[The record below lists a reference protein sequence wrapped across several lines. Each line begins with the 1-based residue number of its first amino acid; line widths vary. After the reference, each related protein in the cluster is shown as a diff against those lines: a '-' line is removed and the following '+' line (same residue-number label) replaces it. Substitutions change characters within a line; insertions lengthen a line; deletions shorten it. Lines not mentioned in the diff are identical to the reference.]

1 MSKHEDQAALAADKL
16 RIIREG
22 ELCRIKLVHS
32 KALVGQA
39 LHPDAL
45 MHGAI
50 DHAVG
55 LAQARLGGL
64 FHAGG
69 AGGGFSLKSLTSLA
83 SLGTLK
89 SLMPYALTVGSFIAR
104 RKLIKPALVLA
115 TVAGVGVAWLMRRK
129 TSPQQEQL

>member
-1 MSKHEDQAALAADKL
+1 VSKHEDEAALAAEKL

-22 ELCRIKLVHS
+22 ELWRIKLVHS

-39 LHPDAL
+39 LQPDAL

-64 FHAGG
+64 LHSGD
-69 AGGGFSLKSLTSLA
+69 GGGFSLKSLTSLA

-89 SLMPYALTVGSFIAR
+89 TVMPYALTVGSFIAR
-104 RKLIKPALVLA
+104 RKLIKPVLILA
-115 TVAGVGVAWLMRRK
+115 TAAGVGVAWLMRRK

>member
-1 MSKHEDQAALAADKL
+1 VSKHEEAAALAAEKQ
-16 RIIREG
+16 RVIREG
-22 ELCRIKLVHS
+22 ELWRIKLVHS

-39 LHPDAL
+39 LQPEAL

-64 FHAGG
+64 LHGG
-69 AGGGFSLKSLTSLA
+69 AGGGFSFKSLTSLA

-104 RKLIKPALVLA
+104 RRLIKPALALA
-115 TVAGVGVAWLMRRK
+115 TAAGIGAAWLLRRK
-129 TSPQQEQL
+129 PAQHHDPL

>member
-1 MSKHEDQAALAADKL
+1 VSKHEDEAALAAEKL

-22 ELCRIKLVHS
+22 ELWRIKLVHS

-39 LHPDAL
+39 LQPDAL

-64 FHAGG
+64 LHSD
-69 AGGGFSLKSLTSLA
+69 GGGFSLKSLA

-104 RKLIKPALVLA
+104 RKLIKPALILA
-115 TVAGVGVAWLMRRK
+115 TAAGVGVAWLMRRK

>member
-1 MSKHEDQAALAADKL
+1 VSKHEDEAALAAEKL

-22 ELCRIKLVHS
+22 ELWRIKLVHS

-39 LHPDAL
+39 LQPDAL

-64 FHAGG
+64 LHSGD
-69 AGGGFSLKSLTSLA
+69 GGGFSLKSMTSLA

-89 SLMPYALTVGSFIAR
+89 TVMPYALTVGSFIAR
-104 RKLIKPALVLA
+104 RKLIKPVLILA
-115 TVAGVGVAWLMRRK
+115 TAAGVGVAWLMRRK

>member
-1 MSKHEDQAALAADKL
+1 MSKHEEAAALAAEKQ
-16 RIIREG
+16 RVIREG

-45 MHGAI
+45 VHGAI

-64 FHAGG
+64 LHGG
-69 AGGGFSLKSLTSLA
+69 AGGGFNFKSLTSLA

-89 SLMPYALTVGSFIAR
+89 SLMPYALTVGSYIAR
-104 RKLIKPALVLA
+104 KRLVKPVMGVALV
-115 TVAGVGVAWLMRRK
+115 AGLGVAWLLRRK
-129 TSPQQEQL
+129 PAPEQE

>member
-1 MSKHEDQAALAADKL
+1 MSKHEDEAALAAEKL
-16 RIIREG
+16 RVIREG
-22 ELCRIKLVHS
+22 ELWRIKLVHS

-39 LHPDAL
+39 LQPDAL

-64 FHAGG
+64 LHSGD
-69 AGGGFSLKSLTSLA
+69 GGGFSLKSLTSLA

-89 SLMPYALTVGSFIAR
+89 TVMPYALTVGSFIAR
-104 RKLIKPALVLA
+104 RKLIKPVLILA
-115 TVAGVGVAWLMRRK
+115 TAAGVGVAWLMRRK

>member
-1 MSKHEDQAALAADKL
+1 MSKHEDQAALAAEKL

-22 ELCRIKLVHS
+22 ELWRIKLVHS

-39 LHPDAL
+39 LQPDAL

-64 FHAGG
+64 LHAGD
-69 AGGGFSLKSLTSLA
+69 GGGFSLKSLTSLA

-89 SLMPYALTVGSFIAR
+89 TVMPYALTVGSFIAR
-104 RKLIKPALVLA
+104 RRLIKPVLVLA

-129 TSPQQEQL
+129 TSPQPEQL

>member
-1 MSKHEDQAALAADKL
+1 VSKHEEAAALAAEKQ
-16 RIIREG
+16 RVIREG
-22 ELCRIKLVHS
+22 ELWRIKLVHS

-39 LHPDAL
+39 LQPDAL

-64 FHAGG
+64 LHGG
-69 AGGGFSLKSLTSLA
+69 AGGGFSFKSLTSLA

-104 RKLIKPALVLA
+104 RRLIKPALALA
-115 TVAGVGVAWLMRRK
+115 TVAGIGAAWLLRRK
-129 TSPQQEQL
+129 PAQHHDPL

>member
-1 MSKHEDQAALAADKL
+1 VSKHEDEAALAAEKL
-16 RIIREG
+16 RVIREG
-22 ELCRIKLVHS
+22 ELWRIKLVHS

-39 LHPDAL
+39 LQPDAL

-64 FHAGG
+64 LHSGD
-69 AGGGFSLKSLTSLA
+69 GGGFSLKSLTSLA

-89 SLMPYALTVGSFIAR
+89 TVMPYALTVGSFIAR
-104 RKLIKPALVLA
+104 RKLIKPVLILA
-115 TVAGVGVAWLMRRK
+115 TAAGVGVAWLMRRK

>member
-1 MSKHEDQAALAADKL
+1 MSKHEDEAALAAEKL

-22 ELCRIKLVHS
+22 ELWRIKLVHS

-39 LHPDAL
+39 LQPDAL

-64 FHAGG
+64 LHSGD
-69 AGGGFSLKSLTSLA
+69 GGGFSLKSLTSLA

-89 SLMPYALTVGSFIAR
+89 TVMPYALTVGSFIAR
-104 RKLIKPALVLA
+104 RKLIKPVLILA
-115 TVAGVGVAWLMRRK
+115 TAAGVGVAWLMRRK

>member
-1 MSKHEDQAALAADKL
+1 MTKQEEAAALTAEKQ
-16 RIIREG
+16 RVIREG
-22 ELCRIKLVHS
+22 ELYRIKLVHS

-64 FHAGG
+64 LQPGG
-69 AGGGFSLKSLTSLA
+69 LGGINIKSLKA
-83 SLGTLK
+83 
-89 SLMPYALTVGSFIAR
+89 LMPYALTVGSFIAR
-104 RKLIKPALVLA
+104 RRLIKPAIAV
-115 TVAGVGVAWLMRRK
+115 VGVAAAGAAWLMRRNR
-129 TSPQQEQL
+129 PQQ

>member
-1 MSKHEDQAALAADKL
+1 MSKHEDAAALAAEKQ
-16 RIIREG
+16 RVIREG
-22 ELCRIKLVHS
+22 ELWRIKLVHS

-39 LHPDAL
+39 LQPEAL
-45 MHGAI
+45 VHGAI

-64 FHAGG
+64 LHGG
-69 AGGGFSLKSLTSLA
+69 AGGGFNFKSLSSLA

-104 RKLIKPALVLA
+104 RRLIKPVLALA
-115 TVAGVGVAWLMRRK
+115 TVAGVGAAWLLRRK
-129 TSPQQEQL
+129 PSQQHDLL